1 MTQKKKIKLPKL
13 IGHRGVKNLCPENT
27 LESINK
33 AFDLG
38 LSYIEVDVKVS
49 KDEIPILLHD
59 DTLDRTTNGNG
70 LVVNFNYEDLIKLD
84 AGGFFYNKKTDI
96 FIPKLVDVLKLCKI
110 RNGNINIELKPN
122 MGFEK
127 INVRKII
134 ELTKEIEDVE
144 IFYSTFD
151 IKSFIEISNFFMNS
165 NRSFLLD
172 SFDEYSLVDFISI
185 SENYNANICG
195 LNIEKLSKEII
206 EKIKEKNLL
215 VTVFSE
221 NNISLIDAKECF
233 NIGVDSI
240 FIDDPTKL
248 INNYTVLIIVSIPII
263 L

>member
-1 MTQKKKIKLPKL
+1 MTQRKKIKLPKL

-33 AFDLG
+33 ALDLG

-96 FIPKLVDVLKLCKI
+96 FIPKLVDVLKLCKT

-122 MGFEK
+122 KSFEK

-151 IKSFIEISNFFMNS
+151 IKSFIEISNLFMNS

-195 LNIEKLSKEII
+195 LNIEIISKEII

-221 NNISLIDAKECF
+221 NNIGLIDAKECF

-240 FIDDPTKL
+240 FIDDPSEL
-248 INNYTVLIIVSIPII
+248 VDNYI
-263 L
+263 

>member
-122 MGFEK
+122 KSFEK
-127 INVRKII
+127 INVRKIL

-195 LNIEKLSKEII
+195 LNIETISKEII

-240 FIDDPTKL
+240 FIDDPSEL
-248 INNYTVLIIVSIPII
+248 VDNYI
-263 L
+263 

>member
-1 MTQKKKIKLPKL
+1 MTQRKKIKLPKL

-151 IKSFIEISNFFMNS
+151 IKSFIEISNLFMNS

-195 LNIEKLSKEII
+195 LNIEIISKEII

-240 FIDDPTKL
+240 FIDDPSEL
-248 INNYTVLIIVSIPII
+248 VDNYI
-263 L
+263 

>member
-1 MTQKKKIKLPKL
+1 MTQRKKIKLPKL

-195 LNIEKLSKEII
+195 LNIETISKEII

-240 FIDDPTKL
+240 FIDDPTEL
-248 INNYTVLIIVSIPII
+248 INNYKWAIN
-263 L
+263 

>member
-122 MGFEK
+122 KSFEK
-127 INVRKII
+127 INVRKIL

-195 LNIEKLSKEII
+195 LNIETISKEII

-221 NNISLIDAKECF
+221 NNISLIDAKECI

-240 FIDDPTKL
+240 FIDDPSEL
-248 INNYTVLIIVSIPII
+248 VDNYIWAIQLC
-263 L
+263 

>member
-1 MTQKKKIKLPKL
+1 LTQKKKIKLPKL

-70 LVVNFNYEDLIKLD
+70 LVVNFNYEDLIKFD
-84 AGGFFYNKKTDI
+84 AGEYFYNKKTDI
-96 FIPKLVDVLKLCKI
+96 FIPKLADVLKLCKI

-122 MGFEK
+122 KSFEK
-127 INVRKII
+127 INVHKIF

-151 IKSFIEISNFFMNS
+151 LNSFIEISNLFLNS

-172 SFDEYSLVDFISI
+172 SFDEYSLLDFISI

-195 LNIEKLSKEII
+195 LNIEIISKEII

-215 VTVFSE
+215 VTVFSQ

-240 FIDDPTKL
+240 FIDDPTEL
-248 INNYTVLIIVSIPII
+248 IDNYI
-263 L
+263 

>member
-1 MTQKKKIKLPKL
+1 LTQKKKIKLPKL

-96 FIPKLVDVLKLCKI
+96 FIPKLVDVLCKI

-195 LNIEKLSKEII
+195 LNIETISKEII

-240 FIDDPTKL
+240 FIDDPSEL
-248 INNYTVLIIVSIPII
+248 VDNYI
-263 L
+263 

>member
-1 MTQKKKIKLPKL
+1 MTQRKKIKLPKL

-151 IKSFIEISNFFMNS
+151 INSFIEISNLFFNS

-195 LNIEKLSKEII
+195 LNIELISKEII

-221 NNISLIDAKECF
+221 NKISLIDAKECF

-240 FIDDPTKL
+240 FIDDPTEL
-248 INNYTVLIIVSIPII
+248 IDTYIWVIQLC
-263 L
+263 

>member
-1 MTQKKKIKLPKL
+1 MTQRKKIKLPKL

-122 MGFEK
+122 KSFEK
-127 INVRKII
+127 INVRKIL

-195 LNIEKLSKEII
+195 LNIETISKEII

-240 FIDDPTKL
+240 FIDDPSEL
-248 INNYTVLIIVSIPII
+248 VDNYI
-263 L
+263 

>member
-195 LNIEKLSKEII
+195 LNIELISKEII

-240 FIDDPTKL
+240 FIDDPTEL
-248 INNYTVLIIVSIPII
+248 IDTYI
-263 L
+263 

>member
-1 MTQKKKIKLPKL
+1 MTQRKKIKLPKL

-96 FIPKLVDVLKLCKI
+96 FIPKLVDVLKLCKT

-122 MGFEK
+122 KSFEK
-127 INVRKII
+127 INVRKIL

-172 SFDEYSLVDFISI
+172 SFDEYSILDFISI

-195 LNIEKLSKEII
+195 LNIEIISKEII

-240 FIDDPTKL
+240 FIDDPSEL
-248 INNYTVLIIVSIPII
+248 VDNYI
-263 L
+263 

>member
-1 MTQKKKIKLPKL
+1 MTQRKKIKLPKL

-33 AFDLG
+33 ALDLG

-122 MGFEK
+122 KSFEK
-127 INVRKII
+127 INVRKIL

-195 LNIEKLSKEII
+195 LNIELISKEII

-240 FIDDPTKL
+240 FIDDPSEL
-248 INNYTVLIIVSIPII
+248 VDNYI
-263 L
+263 

>member
-1 MTQKKKIKLPKL
+1 MTQRKKIKLPKL

-38 LSYIEVDVKVS
+38 LTYIEVDVKIS

-70 LVVNFNYEDLIKLD
+70 LVVNFNYEDLKKLD
-84 AGGFFYNKKTDI
+84 AGEFFYNKKTDN
-96 FIPKLVDVLKLCKI
+96 FIPKLADVLKLCEI

-122 MGFEK
+122 KSFEK
-127 INVRKII
+127 INVRKIF
-134 ELTKEIEDVE
+134 ELTKDIEDFE

-151 IKSFIEISNFFMNS
+151 INSFTEISNLFLNS

-172 SFDEYSLVDFISI
+172 SFDEYSLVDYISI
-185 SENYNANICG
+185 SEKYNANICG
-195 LNIEKLSKEII
+195 LNIETISKEII

-221 NNISLIDAKECF
+221 NNLSLIDAKECF

-240 FIDDPTKL
+240 FIDDPTEL
-248 INNYTVLIIVSIPII
+248 INNYI
-263 L
+263 

>member
-1 MTQKKKIKLPKL
+1 MTQRKKIKLPKL

-96 FIPKLVDVLKLCKI
+96 FIPKLVDVLKLCKT

-122 MGFEK
+122 KSFEK

-151 IKSFIEISNFFMNS
+151 INSFIEISNLFFNS

-172 SFDEYSLVDFISI
+172 SFDDYSLVDFISI

-195 LNIEKLSKEII
+195 LNIEIISKEII

-240 FIDDPTKL
+240 FIDDPSEL
-248 INNYTVLIIVSIPII
+248 VDNYI
-263 L
+263 

>member
-1 MTQKKKIKLPKL
+1 MTQRKKIKLPKL

-96 FIPKLVDVLKLCKI
+96 FIPKLVDVLKLCKT

-122 MGFEK
+122 KSFEK

-151 IKSFIEISNFFMNS
+151 IKSFIEISNLFMNS

-195 LNIEKLSKEII
+195 LNIETISKEII

-221 NNISLIDAKECF
+221 NNISLIEAKECF

-240 FIDDPTKL
+240 FIDDPSEL
-248 INNYTVLIIVSIPII
+248 VDNYI
-263 L
+263 

>member
-1 MTQKKKIKLPKL
+1 MTQRKKIKLPKL

-38 LSYIEVDVKVS
+38 ISHIEVDVKIS

-151 IKSFIEISNFFMNS
+151 IKSFIEISNFFINS

-195 LNIEKLSKEII
+195 LNIETISKEII

-240 FIDDPTKL
+240 FIDDPTEL
-248 INNYTVLIIVSIPII
+248 IDTYIWVIQLC
-263 L
+263 

>member
-172 SFDEYSLVDFISI
+172 SFDEYSILDFISI

-195 LNIEKLSKEII
+195 LNIEIISKEII

-240 FIDDPTKL
+240 FIDDPSEL
-248 INNYTVLIIVSIPII
+248 VDNYIWAIQLC
-263 L
+263 

>member
-33 AFDLG
+33 ALDLG

-96 FIPKLVDVLKLCKI
+96 FIPKLVDVLKLCKT

-122 MGFEK
+122 KSFEK

-151 IKSFIEISNFFMNS
+151 IKSFIEISNLFMNS

-195 LNIEKLSKEII
+195 LNKEIISKEII

-221 NNISLIDAKECF
+221 NNISLIEAKECF

-240 FIDDPTKL
+240 FIDDPSEL
-248 INNYTVLIIVSIPII
+248 VDNYI
-263 L
+263 

>member
-195 LNIEKLSKEII
+195 LNIEIISKEII

-240 FIDDPTKL
+240 FIDDPSEL
-248 INNYTVLIIVSIPII
+248 VDNYI
-263 L
+263 

>member
-96 FIPKLVDVLKLCKI
+96 
-110 RNGNINIELKPN
+110 
-122 MGFEK
+122 
-127 INVRKII
+127 
-134 ELTKEIEDVE
+134 
-144 IFYSTFD
+144 Y
-151 IKSFIEISNFFMNS
+151 
-165 NRSFLLD
+165 
-172 SFDEYSLVDFISI
+172 
-185 SENYNANICG
+185 
-195 LNIEKLSKEII
+195 
-206 EKIKEKNLL
+206 
-215 VTVFSE
+215 
-221 NNISLIDAKECF
+221 
-233 NIGVDSI
+233 
-240 FIDDPTKL
+240 
-248 INNYTVLIIVSIPII
+248 
-263 L
+263 

>member
-96 FIPKLVDVLKLCKI
+96 FIPKLADVLKLCKI

-195 LNIEKLSKEII
+195 LNIETISKEII

-240 FIDDPTKL
+240 FIDDPSEL
-248 INNYTVLIIVSIPII
+248 VDNYIWAIQLC
-263 L
+263 

>member
-70 LVVNFNYEDLIKLD
+70 LVVNFNYEDLIKFD
-84 AGGFFYNKKTDI
+84 AGEYFYNKKTDI
-96 FIPKLVDVLKLCKI
+96 FIPKLADVLKLCKI

-151 IKSFIEISNFFMNS
+151 INSFIEISNLFFNS

-185 SENYNANICG
+185 SE
-195 LNIEKLSKEII
+195 II
-206 EKIKEKNLL
+206 
-215 VTVFSE
+215 
-221 NNISLIDAKECF
+221 
-233 NIGVDSI
+233 
-240 FIDDPTKL
+240 
-248 INNYTVLIIVSIPII
+248 
-263 L
+263 

>member
-1 MTQKKKIKLPKL
+1 MSQIAKIKLPKL

-33 AFDLG
+33 ALDLG

-96 FIPKLVDVLKLCKI
+96 FIPKLADVLKLCKI

-195 LNIEKLSKEII
+195 LNIETISKEII

-240 FIDDPTKL
+240 FIDDPSEL
-248 INNYTVLIIVSIPII
+248 VDNYIWAIQLC
-263 L
+263 